1 MSLSVSLPA
10 ALSGKVVL
18 GVTVAAL
25 ATSGAG
31 AAAITAA
38 TSSHQQSRPATS
50 AAAHESTGSNQS
62 QAAFGQ
68 SVADQVKLCREQGH
82 GGFSN
87 VGLCVSDY
95 ARSHNPGATNRPA
108 DAGKPATTGS
118 NLNPT
123 SAPPTTPVGSPDS
136 HPTGA
141 PVSHPGPTD
150 HPGRP

>member
-68 SVADQVKLCREQGH
+68 SVADKVESCRAGS
-82 GGFSN
+82 SN

-95 ARSHNPGATNRPA
+95 ARNHNPGATNRPA
-108 DAGKPATTGS
+108 GAGKPATTGS
-118 NLNPT
+118 DLNPT